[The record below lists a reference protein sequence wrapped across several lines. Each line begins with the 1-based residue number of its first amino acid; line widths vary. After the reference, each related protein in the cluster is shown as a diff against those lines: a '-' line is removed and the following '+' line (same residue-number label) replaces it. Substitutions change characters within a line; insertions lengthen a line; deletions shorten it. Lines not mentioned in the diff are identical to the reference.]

1 VLLSDLLDLDVLDGD
16 GTRLGRVKDVRLVQ
30 DGPLLE
36 GFGHALRVEGI
47 VTGRGAIAVRLG
59 FERAG
64 VRGPWPLTTIFR
76 RLERH
81 ARYYDWSD
89 VAAWDADGVRLRV
102 GATPR
107 TMAELVP

>member
-1 VLLSDLLDLDVLDGD
+1 VLLSELLDAEVRDHA
-16 GTRLGRVKDVRLVQ
+16 GTRLGTVKDVRMVQ

-59 FERAG
+59 FDRAG

-81 ARYYDWSD
+81 ARYYDWSA
-89 VAAWDADGVRLRV
+89 VASWEDGCVTLRE
-102 GATPR
+102 GAAPTPIG
-107 TMAELVP
+107 